1 MYVSF
6 GFVSIGINLL
16 HLTNAAAINA
26 PNVIG
31 LSQEL
36 KNGPSAVQLAGT
48 IPSLSSLNTT
58 STNATL
64 TQDKQLFPIADTPF
78 TLLFN
83 YFSDPIPI
91 AAFREA
97 FVACM
102 LRIINYTDRY
112 SHYPIPHNRFEY
124 DDSDVHIAF
133 IGNGAL
139 QITWLDLFR
148 LFQGLL
154 GFVEEKEGNRRIMH
168 WEILAREKGKVG
180 IGLLWYYPPEKQG
193 VASE

>member
-1 MYVSF
+1 MYVSL

-26 PNVIG
+26 PNAIS

-36 KNGPSAVQLAGT
+36 KNGPSAVQLVGI
-48 IPSLSSLNTT
+48 IPSLNTT
-58 STNATL
+58 SANATL
-64 TQDKQLFPIADTPF
+64 TQDKQLFPLEGTPF

-83 YFSDPIPI
+83 YFSDPIPL
-91 AAFREA
+91 AAFHEA
-97 FVACM
+97 FTACM
-102 LRIINYTDRY
+102 LRIINYINRY

-133 IGNGAL
+133 IGNGGL

-180 IGLLWYYPPEKQG
+180 FGLLWYYPPEKKG